1 MRESKRFSKGIKKV
15 LVDIDE
21 TISTYTGKRIYALA
35 SPLEH
40 NIKKINKLYD
50 EGWHVTYWT
59 ARGSVSKVDTYEFTW
74 KQLSEWGC
82 RFHDLIVGF
91 REGPTCYPTKPHFDL
106 VIDDKSKRIEE
117 I

>member
-1 MRESKRFSKGIKKV
+1 M
-15 LVDIDE
+15 
-21 TISTYTGKRIYALA
+21 
-35 SPLEH
+35 
-40 NIKKINKLYD
+40 
-50 EGWHVTYWT
+50 
-59 ARGSVSKVDTYEFTW
+59 SKVDTYEFTW

>member
-35 SPLEH
+35 SPLKH

-59 ARGSVSKVDTYEFTW
+59 ARGSVSKVDHWQYTRD
-74 KQLSEWGC
+74 QLKMWGC
-82 RFHDLIVGF
+82 KFHDLITGY
-91 REGPTCYPTKPHFDL
+91 RDGPFCWPTKPHFDL

-117 I
+117 L